1 MDLQLRKLWME
12 EGVLIEEDE
21 VTATE
26 ELARAT
32 PGTEAPEAGIA
43 HFLTARS

>member
-32 PGTEAPEAGIA
+32 PGAEALEAGLLI
-43 HFLTARS
+43 F

>member
-21 VTATE
+21 VTETE

-32 PGTEAPEAGIA
+32 PGTEALEAGLLI
-43 HFLTARS
+43 F